1 MARINILPRAPAG
14 PNIMD
19 EITNLLAGIQS
30 AKQQKSEQQ
39 TRSMIFDALSQSD
52 PKAALLSLLA
62 DQNTNAPTG
71 FGGFLDRLN
80 PTTPSR
86 GANKTTSG
94 IMNMLLRDVFSSS
107 REATPRQNDQQQYQQ
122 QYQQQG
128 RNISQAK
135 DEVSDLE
142 DDLKEITR
150 QIDENAKFTESRF
163 PPAQLQA
170 MTRTQEKLKEMLGY
184 ARGNRQAAYGGNAST
199 RSARQQYTD
208 RRKQTPGGYEPAP
221 ADWQPPTRAA
231 QAPNPARSGQAKK
244 PIPRAVAAEIFKQA
258 GNDPTRAAQMAEER
272 GYDPRRFAD

>member
-1 MARINILPRAPAG
+1 MGRINIIPASDPG
-14 PNIMD
+14 PDIMGA
-19 EITNLLAGIQS
+19 IASLLAGFQQGKQRTAAQREKDKREKDKRKGEPPDQGIISGALSRYGLPTARQGTLLELTGPDIEPGQGQS
-30 AKQQKSEQQ
+30 GQQVRPQGLLANALSPPDQQPPSEQQ
-39 TRSMIFDALSQSD
+39 WR
-52 PKAALLSLLA
+52 
-62 DQNTNAPTG
+62 
-71 FGGFLDRLN
+71 
-80 PTTPSR
+80 
-86 GANKTTSG
+86 
-94 IMNMLLRDVFSSS
+94 
-107 REATPRQNDQQQYQQ
+107 
-122 QYQQQG
+122 
-128 RNISQAK
+128 RNISATK

-150 QIDENAKFTESRF
+150 QIDENKFTESRF